1 MSHKVCEPNKAKQLS
16 VSVPFLRIKNFT
28 YLHYNIAQ
36 NHEVHVY
43 YQKDPH
49 YCHIVVIIR
58 HSSSRCTKSTIFSFF
73 SLVAKDFLSNNPLTA
88 EASGADVSPDAD
100 GMHLVVCSDT
110 GTLMFLNLED
120 YNTGHCVV
128 DLKSNIA
135 IGGND
140 DFEGVT
146 IDRTSWTPGNKFIY
160 LLYVKEAINL
170 FLTRRSFIGSN
181 MTTTLLLV
189 AAV

>member
-1 MSHKVCEPNKAKQLS
+1 MK
-16 VSVPFLRIKNFT
+16 FT
-28 YLHYNIAQ
+28 
-36 NHEVHVY
+36 
-43 YQKDPH
+43 
-49 YCHIVVIIR
+49 
-58 HSSSRCTKSTIFSFF
+58 STIKKILTTVISWSSFAIRVVDAQSQPFSFF
-73 SLVAKDFLSNNPLTA
+73 SLVAKQFLSNNPLTA
-88 EASGADVSPDAD
+88 EASGADVSPD
-100 GMHLVVCSDT
+100 GTHLVVCSDT

-160 LLYVKEAINL
+160 LLYEGKAINL
-170 FLTRRSFIGSN
+170 FLTRRAFIGSN
-181 MTTTLLLV
+181 TTTTLLLV